1 MEIIPA
7 TRHDTRMKRLV
18 ILFCTLV
25 LAGASPAADVE
36 QWDVFELSLN
46 GPSDGN
52 PFVDVTLSA
61 KFTRD
66 GQAIECRGFYDGD
79 GTYRIRFSP
88 PQQGVWKYQ
97 TNSNRAVLSE
107 KTGEFTCVKPSAS
120 NHGPVVVR
128 NTYHF
133 AYGDGTPFKPIG
145 TTCYAWVHQT
155 DELKGQT
162 IATLKTSPFNKVR
175 MCVFPTR

>member
-25 LAGASPAADVE
+25 LAGVSPAADVE

-52 PFVDVTLSA
+52 PFVDVKLSA
-61 KFTRD
+61 KVTRD
-66 GQAIECRGFYDGD
+66 GQAIECRGFYYGD
-79 GTYRIRFSP
+79 GMYRILLSP
-88 PQQGVWKYQ
+88 LQQGVWNYQ
-97 TNSNRAVLSE
+97 TTWNPPMLNGTS
-107 KTGEFTCVKPSAS
+107 GEINCVKPSPR
-120 NHGPVVVR
+120 NHRPVVVR

-133 AYGDGTPFKPIG
+133 GYADGTPFKPIG
-145 TTCYAWVHQT
+145 
-155 DELKGQT
+155 
-162 IATLKTSPFNKVR
+162 
-175 MCVFPTR
+175 